1 MKKSIRIRLLSAFL
15 CLIMLVPYAVMF
27 TSSAVQVYGDT
38 ASELES
44 AKDKK
49 EDINQQIKDTE
60 KKLEELKKQT
70 DDLGKY
76 LAKLDEQ
83 MAELDFQLYNM
94 NIQIEDLTKQ
104 IGQAEADLA
113 VAEEDADYQYEM
125 MKLRIKFMYEHNEEG
140 YLALMLSAESIGDM
154 LNKAEYIS
162 KISSYDRNM
171 LEEYKN
177 TITYIAEAKAKL
189 EADYVVLENNKHE
202 LEVNKAALETMQKEK
217 EVELAN
223 YNKQIAQQNDIQD
236 HLHADLSHLED
247 QIVAMEEKIKREE
260 EEAKKNQ
267 NASTQ
272 PLPSTGVFLWPTISR
287 RITSRYGATANRPYP
302 HQGVDIGAVK
312 PGVWG
317 DPIYAAD
324 GGVVTLA
331 AYDSGAG
338 NWIWIHHGNGLYTV
352 YMHCSKF
359 LVSVGDVVKKGD
371 TIALMGSTG
380 NSTGA
385 HLHFAVRVDGQYVN
399 PEPYIGI
406 K

>member
-1 MKKSIRIRLLSAFL
+1 MRKSISIRLLSAFL
-15 CLIMLVPYAVMF
+15 CLIMLVPYVIMF
-27 TSSAVQVYGDT
+27 DNNAVQVYGDT

-44 AKDKK
+44 AKDKQ

-70 DDLGKY
+70 ADLGKY

-83 MAELDFQLYNM
+83 MSDLDGKLYAM
-94 NIQIEDLTKQ
+94 NIQIEELTKQ
-104 IGQAEADLA
+104 IAQAEADLV
-113 VAEEDADYQYEM
+113 VAEADADYQYDM
-125 MKLRIKFMYEHNEEG
+125 MKLRIKFMYEHNDES
-140 YLALMLSAESIGDM
+140 YIALMLSAESIGDM

-162 KISSYDRNM
+162 KISSYDRKM

-177 TITYIAEAKAKL
+177 TITHIAEAKAKL
-189 EADYVVLENNKHE
+189 EADYVVLENNKKE
-202 LEVNKAALETMQKEK
+202 LEVNKASLETMQKEK
-217 EVELAN
+217 EKELAN
-223 YNKQIAQQNDIQD
+223 YNKQIAQQNDLHD

-247 QIVAMEEKIKREE
+247 EIVAMEEKIRREE

-267 NASTQ
+267 NAATQ

-324 GGVVTLA
+324 GGVITLA
-331 AYDSGAG
+331 SYDAGAG
-338 NWIWIHHGNGLYTV
+338 NWLWIHHGDGLYTV

-359 LVSVGDVVKKGD
+359 LVSLGDVVEKGD

-385 HLHFAVRVDGQYVN
+385 HLHFAVRVNGEYVN